1 MVSNSVR
8 SKVNLRDLDKAL
20 ITTYNTMDPVPT
32 ILISSTPVPRHSE
45 RVVL

>member
-1 MVSNSVR
+1 MMSNSVR
-8 SKVNLRDLDKAL
+8 SKVNLRDLDKTL
-20 ITTYNTMDPVPT
+20 ITTYNTMDVPT

>member
-20 ITTYNTMDPVPT
+20 ITTYNTVDSVPT